1 MKTPTKPE
9 LSGINL
15 VADFPTCFLESDSLT
30 ETMDISG
37 GAERVSERHKVYGSS
52 VGFFEILPGPSN
64 QAIFCNMSNQATLPR
79 FSKPNPL

>member
-30 ETMDISG
+30 ETMDVSG
-37 GAERVSERHKVYGSS
+37 GAERVSERHKINEKYGSS
-52 VGFFEILPGPSN
+52 VTFSVMGSKGQMVMVMSSN
-64 QAIFCNMSNQATLPR
+64 NHVNDASNM
-79 FSKPNPL
+79 